1 MKPPLEL
8 EVRKP
13 ATEYIQPSN
22 EVIISF
28 IILII
33 TILIIS
39 QIIFKYI
46 QPSNEVIIR
55 LSDSWQSNK
64 STHTISIISSIISKQ
79 FQLLKNMIF
88 SPTYL
93 FRPAVTS
100 IIFECIAIELSKRAN
115 IHQSSYQIRPYPPLL
130 PSWYHCA
137 MEFPA
142 FFYFQFWVT

>member
-1 MKPPLEL
+1 MKPPVEL

-22 EVIISF
+22 EVIIRF

-39 QIIFKYI
+39 PIIFKYI

-64 STHTISIISSIISKQ
+64 STYTISIISSIISKQ
-79 FQLLKNMIF
+79 FNISLSTGCIINHIRVYRYRAFKEGEY
-88 SPTYL
+88 P
-93 FRPAVTS
+93 S
-100 IIFECIAIELSKRAN
+100 IILSDQT
-115 IHQSSYQIRPYPPLL
+115 ISTPSSFLVSLCNGISCLL
-130 PSWYHCA
+130 LFS
-137 MEFPA
+137 
-142 FFYFQFWVT
+142 VLG